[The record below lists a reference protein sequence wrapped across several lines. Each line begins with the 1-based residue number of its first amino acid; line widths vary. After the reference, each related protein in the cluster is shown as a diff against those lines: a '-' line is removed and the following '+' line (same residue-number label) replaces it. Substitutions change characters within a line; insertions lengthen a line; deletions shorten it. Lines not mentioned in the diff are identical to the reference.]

1 MITSPPPMLDR
12 LLRHEAIDA
21 ELAALYER
29 ICPSV
34 TQVSGGNGNG
44 AGTIWR
50 SDGMIVTNDHV
61 VGRAE
66 RLHITLPDGRNLEG
80 GVAARDS
87 ELDLALVEIDLTD
100 LPVPTIGDSSRLRA
114 GQLVLSIGHP
124 HGQMNTLTA
133 GIVVC
138 GRNGAH
144 AGPLVQSDA
153 HIAPGS
159 SGGPLVDVEGRVLG
173 INTRVSGRLSMA
185 IPSAAVERF
194 VSGLIPARAHAWL
207 GLNGVIATLP
217 HGPQSTGFVV
227 TEVLSSSPAA
237 AAGLS
242 IGDIL
247 LAIGGTPIVDRESLP
262 AAMLRARPGE
272 PIGIE
277 ATRGGRPFS
286 LAIVPV
292 ELNQH

>member
-159 SGGPLVDVEGRVLG
+159 SGGPLVDVEGRVLDQYP
-173 INTRVSGRLSMA
+173 RLSGGFHA
-185 IPSAAVERF
+185 ISSAASKRSF
-194 VSGLIPARAHAWL
+194 PGSYARAHAWL
-207 GLNGVIATLP
+207 G
-217 HGPQSTGFVV
+217 
-227 TEVLSSSPAA
+227 
-237 AAGLS
+237 
-242 IGDIL
+242 
-247 LAIGGTPIVDRESLP
+247 
-262 AAMLRARPGE
+262 
-272 PIGIE
+272 
-277 ATRGGRPFS
+277 
-286 LAIVPV
+286 
-292 ELNQH
+292 